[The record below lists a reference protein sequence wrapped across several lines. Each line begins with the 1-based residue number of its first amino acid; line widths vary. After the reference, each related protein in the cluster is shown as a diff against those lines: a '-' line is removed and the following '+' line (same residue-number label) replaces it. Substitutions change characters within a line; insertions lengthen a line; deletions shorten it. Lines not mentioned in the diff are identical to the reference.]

1 MLRHL
6 ITTGLILGIPLS
18 VSASSEDD
26 ATSLSYISYL
36 ERYATVQ
43 PAAEEGTI
51 EAAINMP
58 LVAGDRIDTAREARM
73 ELVLADGSYLWV
85 DEYTTVSLDS
95 VAFSRDTTSDRTVLY
110 LADGSMMIELLP
122 GVERPQ
128 RTRIDAAT
136 ETVYLEGP
144 GVYRL
149 EVLRT
154 GGLWVEVWEGLAE
167 AASPAGGVVL
177 RSGSASEII
186 SGEVSSVQAQV
197 TDRDDFAR
205 WVQSRREVSSGQSSL
220 YVDARYGREASQLD
234 AYGNWVYLDS
244 ANTWAWQPTVSSQ
257 WQPYNSGRW
266 YWTSVGWSWLSYEPW
281 GWLPYHYGSWWQSP
295 SYGWVWCSG
304 SVWSPAWVHWGYW
317 PGYVSWCPVGWYSSW
332 WWGCGWGWRGGYW
345 GHHGGGGYYPP
356 HGGGGTGPPRT
367 DVVPPGSEG
376 PARVRMDRPAD
387 ASDLVL
393 DMEGRTARSSLREGG
408 WTAVPERDFASPHI
422 GRLARPAG
430 DFLRAD
436 TSRDG
441 TATITTRPLITASPG
456 RATPSAEVSR
466 VLGETAG
473 RAGPTT
479 DLSRVVAR
487 DAGLSHDDALTAVT
501 PSTAARLGGER
512 IQTPAAPATE
522 QRQAEGRSG
531 TDPASQSLSYS
542 SSSPSSQR
550 TLQPNYFRSTLGSGQ
565 DRYYSGLRGHAL
577 DGGGERPSRFSG
589 GSSSPRPSGQTL
601 APGRGSRNGDTGRVA
616 PSTRESTSPQA
627 PSSVRSHSLGRS
639 PSSTSPTQPSGRSPS
654 STSPTRPS
662 GRSPVVVP
670 RSPSTGRAGPSR
682 SGIVPRVSS
691 GSSSRPGTYRGRS
704 TYPGSSSRSSGS
716 APRVS
721 SGSSRSAPRASSA
734 PRSSS
739 GGGRASSGSSSSGR
753 SSNSSSSS
761 GTAKRR

>member
-1 MLRHL
+1 MIRHL
-6 ITTGLILGIPLS
+6 VAAGFIFATPIL
-18 VSASSEDD
+18 VSASNEDD

-95 VAFSRDTTSDRTVLY
+95 VAFSRDTSSDRTVLF
-110 LADGSMMIELLP
+110 LADGAMMIELLP

-128 RTRIDAAT
+128 RTRVDAAT

-144 GVYRL
+144 GVYRI

-154 GGLWVEVWEGLAE
+154 GGLWVEVWDGLAE
-167 AASPAGGVVL
+167 AASPSGGVVL
-177 RSGSASEII
+177 RAGSASEVT
-186 SGEVSSVQAQV
+186 SGEVSSVQAQI

-205 WVQSRREVSSGQSSL
+205 WVSSRREVSSGQSSL
-220 YVDARYGREASQLD
+220 HVDTRYGREASQLD

-257 WQPYNSGRW
+257 WQPYTSGRW

-332 WWGCGWGWRGGYW
+332 WWGCGWGW
-345 GHHGGGGYYPP
+345 HGGYYPP
-356 HGGGGTGPPRT
+356 HGGGGHYPPHGGGGSRPPRT
-367 DVVPPGSEG
+367 DVVPPGTEG
-376 PARVRMDRPAD
+376 IARVRTDSPRGPA
-387 ASDLVL
+387 DLVL
-393 DMEGRTARSSLREGG
+393 DMEGRTARDSLRAGG

-422 GRLARPAG
+422 ARLSRPAS
-430 DFLRAD
+430 DVLRAD
-436 TSRDG
+436 ATREG
-441 TATITTRPLITASPG
+441 TATITSRPLVTASPG
-456 RATPSAEVSR
+456 RAAPSTELSR

-473 RAGPTT
+473 RAGNTT

-487 DAGLSHDDALTAVT
+487 EASLSRDEALATVT
-501 PSTAARLGGER
+501 PSTAARLGGVR
-512 IQTPAAPATE
+512 SPATTAAE
-522 QRQAEGRSG
+522 PGERQASGRSS
-531 TDPASQSLSYS
+531 TAPASQSLSYGS
-542 SSSPSSQR
+542 STPSGQR
-550 TLQPNYFRSTLGSGQ
+550 TLLPNRFRSTLGTGE
-565 DRYYSGLRGHAL
+565 DRYFTGLRSHGV
-577 DGGGERPSRFSG
+577 GGGGRPTRFGG
-589 GSSSPRPSGQTL
+589 GSSTPSPSGQTL
-601 APGRGSRNGDTGRVA
+601 APGRSSRNSDTGRAA
-616 PSTRESTSPQA
+616 PSTGSATSPQA
-627 PSSVRSHSLGRS
+627 PSSLRGYS
-639 PSSTSPTQPSGRSPS
+639 SGRSPS
-654 STSPTRPS
+654 ATSPTRPS
-662 GRSPVVVP
+662 TRTPVVVP
-670 RSPSTGRAGPSR
+670 RSPSTGRSVPSR

-691 GSSSRPGTYRGRS
+691 GSRSGPSTYRGRS
-704 TYPGSSSRSSGS
+704 SYPGATSRPSGS
-716 APRVS
+716 TPRVS
-721 SGSSRSAPRASSA
+721 SGPSRSSPSASSA

-739 GGGRASSGSSSSGR
+739 GGGRASSGGSSGR
-753 SSNSSSSS
+753 SSSSSSSSSGSS